1 MKFIPRLIII
11 SSLFLTFICQAAS
24 VWQVSKDNKHFY
36 LGGTV
41 HLLSAD
47 DYPLPTAYDTA
58 YNNSQH
64 LLFET
69 DLAALTSPE
78 GLNELLQK
86 NSYPAGQSLKTAMS
100 ASGYQALQQYC
111 QDNSIPL
118 AQIEQFKP
126 AFAAMLLTTFEL
138 QKRNAAQDGVDAVYQ
153 QKAIADNK
161 GYTGLETT
169 DEHIGVLTALNNLNA
184 DSLIL
189 TTINDLSKLD
199 QQLNEMKTAWRS
211 GDAEQ
216 LTALFVDDLKRT
228 PQIYDIMLKNRNHA
242 WLPQLEKLT
251 AAPQTTLV
259 LVGALHLAGE
269 DGLLKLLQAKGYH
282 IQQLTE

>member
-1 MKFIPRLIII
+1 MKLIPRIIVL
-11 SSLFLTFICQAAS
+11 SSLLFSLACQAAS
-24 VWQVSKDNKHFY
+24 VWQVSKNDKHFY
-36 LGGTV
+36 LAGTV

-78 GLNELLQK
+78 GLNDLLQK

-111 QDNSIPL
+111 QDNAIPL

-161 GYTGLETT
+161 RYAGLETT
-169 DEHIGVLTALNNLNA
+169 AEHIGVLTALNKLEA
-184 DSLIL
+184 DNLIL

-199 QQLNEMKTAWRS
+199 QQLNQMKTAWRS

-216 LTALFVDDLKRT
+216 LTTLFVEDLKRT
-228 PQIYDIMLKNRNHA
+228 PQIYDIMLKKRNHA

-251 AAPQTTLV
+251 KHTETTMV

-269 DGLLKLLQAKGYH
+269 DGLLKLLQAKGFH
-282 IQQLTE
+282 IQQLAE